1 MARDTN
7 KATPFLREFS
17 ALLIAKAKADLD
29 LKVIVTSV
37 DRDYKE
43 QMALF
48 AQGRQSLAE
57 TNLLRKVARMVPIT
71 AKENTRKV
79 TWTMAS
85 KHITNLDDT
94 LPENNL
100 SRAIDFG
107 ILDSNGAYQGSI
119 KADVNKDNISDYKQ
133 LGELGE
139 AVGAGRIKWGGRW
152 MNPDMPHF
160 EEIG

>member
-1 MARDTN
+1 MSRDTS

-17 ALLIAKAKADLD
+17 ALLIAKAKSDLD

-57 TNLLRKVARMVPIT
+57 VNLLRKAAKMAPIT

-85 KHITNLDDT
+85 KHIINLDDRF
-94 LPENNL
+94 PENNL

-107 ILDSNGAYQGSI
+107 ILDKNGHYMGSI
-119 KADVNKDNISDYKQ
+119 KADVNKDNIAD
-133 LGELGE
+133 
-139 AVGAGRIKWGGRW
+139 
-152 MNPDMPHF
+152 
-160 EEIG
+160 